1 MREYTEKLLEKL
13 RESTAAVLPIAGIVL
28 VLCFALVP
36 VPSGILLCFLAG
48 AVLLTV
54 GMMFF
59 NLGAEMAMSPIGER
73 VGPAMTKSRKLWVV
87 LVLAFL
93 LGVIITVSEPDLQVL
108 AELVPS
114 VPNEV
119 LILFVA
125 AGVGVF
131 LAIAILRMLFG
142 IALPVMLVGFY
153 ALVFFLAFLVPEGF
167 RSVAFDSGG
176 VTTGPMTVPFIMALG
191 VGISAVRN
199 DRHAADDSFGL
210 VGLCSIG
217 PILAVMV
224 LGMIYH
230 PAEGNYEL
238 EAMKNIEDSMEL
250 AKQFLGGFP
259 VYLKEMMISLLPIV
273 LAFGLFQLFS
283 ERLPG
288 KELKRIGIGVYIR
301 RAGTFHDGSQHGLYA
316 GRPVSRSGHGG
327 PFGQL
332 AYRSRGSSH
341 GLFHCKSGACSLC
354 AESSGGGNH
363 RRRDPGESHGNQ
375 PFPWRGGLCGP
386 LYGARPHRPSDSL
399 FPGSGLRH
407 CHRPFLLCAEN
418 LYGDRL

>member
-142 IALPVMLVGFY
+142 IALPVMLVVFY

-167 RSVAFDSGG
+167 RAVAFDSGG

-273 LAFGLFQLFS
+273 LAFGLFQL
-283 ERLPG
+283 L
-288 KELKRIGIGVYIR
+288 
-301 RAGTFHDGSQHGLYA
+301 
-316 GRPVSRSGHGG
+316 
-327 PFGQL
+327 
-332 AYRSRGSSH
+332 
-341 GLFHCKSGACSLC
+341 
-354 AESSGGGNH
+354 
-363 RRRDPGESHGNQ
+363 
-375 PFPWRGGLCGP
+375 
-386 LYGARPHRPSDSL
+386 
-399 FPGSGLRH
+399 
-407 CHRPFLLCAEN
+407 
-418 LYGDRL
+418 

>member
-131 LAIAILRMLFG
+131 LDFANALWYRPSGDAGGLLRPGLFSG
-142 IALPVMLVGFY
+142 LSGAGGLPV
-153 ALVFFLAFLVPEGF
+153 
-167 RSVAFDSGG
+167 
-176 VTTGPMTVPFIMALG
+176 
-191 VGISAVRN
+191 
-199 DRHAADDSFGL
+199 
-210 VGLCSIG
+210 
-217 PILAVMV
+217 
-224 LGMIYH
+224 
-230 PAEGNYEL
+230 
-238 EAMKNIEDSMEL
+238 
-250 AKQFLGGFP
+250 GGF
-259 VYLKEMMISLLPIV
+259 
-273 LAFGLFQLFS
+273 
-283 ERLPG
+283 
-288 KELKRIGIGVYIR
+288 
-301 RAGTFHDGSQHGLYA
+301 
-316 GRPVSRSGHGG
+316 
-327 PFGQL
+327 
-332 AYRSRGSSH
+332 
-341 GLFHCKSGACSLC
+341 
-354 AESSGGGNH
+354 
-363 RRRDPGESHGNQ
+363 
-375 PFPWRGGLCGP
+375 
-386 LYGARPHRPSDSL
+386 
-399 FPGSGLRH
+399 
-407 CHRPFLLCAEN
+407 
-418 LYGDRL
+418 

>member
-1 MREYTEKLLEKL
+1 M
-13 RESTAAVLPIAGIVL
+13 LPIAGIVL

-167 RSVAFDSGG
+167 RAVAFDSGG

-191 VGISAVRN
+191 VGISAVQKRPACGGRQLRSRRSLLHRS
-199 DRHAADDSFGL
+199 DYCGD
-210 VGLCSIG
+210 G
-217 PILAVMV
+217 PRQDLPS
-224 LGMIYH
+224 G
-230 PAEGNYEL
+230 EGT
-238 EAMKNIEDSMEL
+238 MSWRPKNIEVPWSWQSSFWE
-250 AKQFLGGFP
+250 AFL
-259 VYLKEMMISLLPIV
+259 Y
-273 LAFGLFQLFS
+273 
-283 ERLPG
+283 
-288 KELKRIGIGVYIR
+288 
-301 RAGTFHDGSQHGLYA
+301 T
-316 GRPVSRSGHGG
+316 
-327 PFGQL
+327 
-332 AYRSRGSSH
+332 
-341 GLFHCKSGACSLC
+341 
-354 AESSGGGNH
+354 
-363 RRRDPGESHGNQ
+363 
-375 PFPWRGGLCGP
+375 
-386 LYGARPHRPSDSL
+386 
-399 FPGSGLRH
+399 
-407 CHRPFLLCAEN
+407 
-418 LYGDRL
+418 